1 MKIRLYADFGKDRL
15 MGETV
20 YDVRPRA
27 PTSAGREILMA
38 GAVVGTFGYN
48 TESGDKLINVCLY
61 ADTIEKVR
69 EYGERTQDG
78 ETYLEA
84 IQASGEKFGILI
96 NHEKLGITIP
106 DFTSPVVS
114 VRGGT
119 VGRMAVGGH
128 TASLT
133 RLDKAMLDEVLTINE
148 KNFNIAVMPVADAT
162 RDLIHLPDWGLYLKE
177 IDDGAE

>member
-1 MKIRLYADFGKDRL
+1 MKIRLYADFGKDSM
-15 MGETV
+15 MGEVV

-38 GAVVGTFGYN
+38 SAVVGTFSYN
-48 TESGDKLINVCLY
+48 MESGDKLINICLY

-69 EYGERTQDG
+69 EFGERTQDG

-96 NHEKLGITIP
+96 NHEKLGISIP
-106 DFTSPVVS
+106 DFSSPVVS
-114 VRGGT
+114 VRNGT
-119 VGRMAVGGH
+119 VGRMAVGGR

-148 KNFNIAVMPVADAT
+148 KNFNITVMPVADASG
-162 RDLIHLPDWGLYLKE
+162 DMIQLPDWGLYLKE
-177 IDDGAE
+177 IEDGTE